1 MLLSKNLRT
10 ALGTASLLMSLVVAD
25 SSFAA
30 AAPKAV
36 AKKVQPTS
44 TSTPTPTY
52 GFSVNGS
59 GSFAMR
65 QTSTGLTLAN
75 VAGYPNSNL
84 DDIIDMGTYGQGF
97 FLAMTAQGQYG
108 SLSYSTDIAFS
119 PIEVTSEDNIALSFR
134 DVGVKLAGNPVNAGN
149 TAASTEAVIAN
160 YLGFSLQSANVTVGH
175 ESAGSLTMGLGSTMS
190 GIASDVHYSKQGSEL
205 GHDFATVAYTQ
216 DNGTARSSI
225 IPLFMLSMPKGQG
238 KAYRVEYK
246 APAMIS
252 GLDMGVAY
260 APADFYANTQSVVS
274 GSLGLGATY
283 ETHMDATKVKI
294 GVSAANNIGL
304 NSAFLPSEAT
314 FAGQDARHELAETA
328 WVRRGTTYGVSAAVA
343 AYGFDASV
351 AYQSWNPY
359 NDRRDANGDLV
370 ANYKKADGMVVR
382 AGYSANLTSMGA
394 THVGVRYGNVKNAF
408 QTTGATTNSSKAV
421 AMDVGLTQSIGNA
434 ELYAAYT
441 KFDKPTAVAE
451 HTNAG
456 AVGANTTINLK
467 EMSGFVAGMK
477 YSW

>member
-44 TSTPTPTY
+44 TSTPAPTY

-119 PIEVTSEDNIALSFR
+119 PMEVTSEDNIALSFR
-134 DVGVKLAGNPVNAGN
+134 DVGVKLAGNPVASGN
-149 TAASTEAVIAN
+149 TAASTEAVFAD

-283 ETHMDATKVKI
+283 ETHMDATKIKI

-304 NSAFLPSEAT
+304 NSPFLPSEAAT
-314 FAGQDARHELAETA
+314 FANQDARHELAETA
-328 WVRRGTTYGVSAAVA
+328 WVRSGTTYGVSAAVA

-351 AYQSWNPY
+351 
-359 NDRRDANGDLV
+359 DLV

-451 HTNAG
+451 HTNGG
-456 AVGANTTINLK
+456 AVGVNSTISLK